1 MNNDLSFLDALSI
14 ENRAA
19 VAAWCPPDNWEDVL
33 TGVKLATNDVFR
45 SDAQGERLIMEN
57 GDSLKIKRC
66 GKMHLSV
73 SDDGA
78 RIDASKDGAFR
89 VTYPN
94 GDRIC
99 FDSKGLQSV
108 VRGEQTVTF
117 FRGVPSVT
125 NGTWL
130 PSERRVLN

>member
-1 MNNDLSFLDALSI
+1 MNNKPAFLDSLSI
-14 ENRAA
+14 EKRAA
-19 VAAWCPPDNWEDVL
+19 VASWCPPDNWEDVL
-33 TGVKLATNDVFR
+33 TGVRLATNDVYR

-66 GKMHLSV
+66 GKMHLSL
-73 SDDGA
+73 SNENP
-78 RIDASKDGAFR
+78 RIDASIDGAFR

-94 GDRIC
+94 GDKIC

-108 VRGEQTVTF
+108 VRGDQEVTF
-117 FRGVPSVT
+117 YKGVPSIT

-130 PSERRVLN
+130 PPERRVLN